1 MNSLLGNLNEKFR
14 QLKFTSEEIA
24 EAISRDDEKHG
35 VEVSYCP
42 SEIKIY
48 RKDKNSL
55 NDPVKLT
62 VEEYL
67 KVPGRIWHMELLST
81 AKPESEF
88 MELGNH
94 VRWADIPFTA
104 MLDKAI
110 ECLDYD
116 PYFLSVGKEPEEKC

>member
-1 MNSLLGNLNEKFR
+1 MNSLLGKLNEKFR

-35 VEVSYCP
+35 VEVSYSP

-67 KVPGRIWHMELLST
+67 KVPGRIWHMELLT
-81 AKPESEF
+81 TVKPESELL
-88 MELGNH
+88 ELGNH
-94 VRWADIPFTA
+94 VRWTDIPFTA

-110 ECLDYD
+110 ECLDY
-116 PYFLSVGKEPEEKC
+116 EP